1 MNTKSLMTLS
11 AMILALIGIS
21 LIFLPKEILDYLEL
35 SVSDTLELLM
45 QIIGSLYFAF
55 AMLNWM
61 SKGSLIGGIYG
72 RPIAIANLTHFVIA
86 GLALIKGILSN
97 PSLSYIIWS
106 IAIIYSIF
114 AILFGI
120 VAFKHPVSEN
130 KIDNQTSS
138 DEEELSKF
146 KLRAGTILYFP
157 LFFNFIIIMYN
168 NYT

>member
-1 MNTKSLMTLS
+1 MNTKLLMTSS

-45 QIIGSLYFAF
+45 QIIGSFYFAF

-61 SKGSLIGGIYG
+61 SKGSIIGGIYN
-72 RPIAIANLTHFVIA
+72 RPLVMANWTHFVIA
-86 GLALIKGILSN
+86 GLALIKGVLDN
-97 PSLSYIIWS
+97 PSLSYVIWS

-138 DEEELSKF
+138 EEE
-146 KLRAGTILYFP
+146 
-157 LFFNFIIIMYN
+157 
-168 NYT
+168 

>member
-1 MNTKSLMTLS
+1 MNTKLLMTSS

-35 SVSDTLELLM
+35 SVSGTLELLM

-72 RPIAIANLTHFVIA
+72 RPIAMANLTHFVIA
-86 GLALIKGILSN
+86 GLALIKGVLANS
-97 PSLSYIIWS
+97 SLSYIIWS
-106 IAIIYSIF
+106 IAIIYPIF

-130 KIDNQTSS
+130 NHID
-138 DEEELSKF
+138 
-146 KLRAGTILYFP
+146 
-157 LFFNFIIIMYN
+157 
-168 NYT
+168 

>member
-1 MNTKSLMTLS
+1 MNTKLLMTLS
-11 AMILALIGIS
+11 AIILALIGIS
-21 LIFLPKEILDYLEL
+21 LIFFPKEILNYFGS
-35 SVSDTLELLM
+35 SVSDTLELFM
-45 QIIGSLYFAF
+45 QIIGSFYYAF

-61 SKGSLIGGIYG
+61 SKGSIIGGIYN

-120 VAFKHPVSEN
+120 VAFNHPIS
-130 KIDNQTSS
+130 KDKTDN
-138 DEEELSKF
+138 
-146 KLRAGTILYFP
+146 
-157 LFFNFIIIMYN
+157 
-168 NYT
+168 

>member
-11 AMILALIGIS
+11 AMIYALIGIS

-35 SVSDTLELLM
+35 SVSETLQLLM
-45 QIIGSLYFAF
+45 QIIGSLYFAL
-55 AMLNWM
+55 AILNWM
-61 SKGSLIGGIYG
+61 SKGSFISGIYN
-72 RPIAIANLTHFVIA
+72 RPIAMANLTHFVIA
-86 GLALIKGILSN
+86 GLVLIKGVLAN
-97 PSLSYIIWS
+97 PSLSYVIWS

-138 DEEELSKF
+138 EEE
-146 KLRAGTILYFP
+146 
-157 LFFNFIIIMYN
+157 
-168 NYT
+168 

>member
-1 MNTKSLMTLS
+1 MNTKLVMTLS
-11 AMILALIGIS
+11 AIIMATIGIS
-21 LIFLPKEILDYLEL
+21 ASFIPHEILTFIGLPTNQPL
-35 SVSDTLELLM
+35 PLLI
-45 QIIGSLYFAF
+45 QVIGAMYFAF

-61 SKGSLIGGIYG
+61 SKGSIIGGIYN

-120 VAFKHPVSEN
+120 VAFNHPVSEN

-138 DEEELSKF
+138 EEEE
-146 KLRAGTILYFP
+146 
-157 LFFNFIIIMYN
+157 
-168 NYT
+168 

>member
-1 MNTKSLMTLS
+1 MNTKLLMTSS

-45 QIIGSLYFAF
+45 QIIGSFYFAF

-61 SKGSLIGGIYG
+61 SKGSIIGGIYN
-72 RPIAIANLTHFVIA
+72 RPLVMANWTHFVIA
-86 GLALIKGILSN
+86 GLALIKGVLAN
-97 PSLSYIIWS
+97 PSLSYVIWS

-130 KIDNQTSS
+130 NHID
-138 DEEELSKF
+138 
-146 KLRAGTILYFP
+146 
-157 LFFNFIIIMYN
+157 
-168 NYT
+168 